1 MKITTRYRQ
10 LVIAACAA
18 IMCVSLWSFATS
30 SAQPL
35 GAGNPAI
42 ELVKVADPTLIQS
55 GGTVVYTYGITN
67 TGDVLLT
74 NVVLSDD
81 KLGDIDLRP
90 PRVTSGL
97 QVLYTFQ
104 EGSGTTVHDV
114 SGVDPPLDLA
124 VENGAAVSWIPGGGL
139 SINSSTIVA
148 SAGTAT
154 KIINACKTSD
164 EISIEVWV
172 KPADTTQDGPA
183 RIVTL
188 SDGARV
194 RDFTLGQG
202 LWGDQPS
209 ALYDVRLRT
218 TTTGNNGVPSL
229 TTPDGSLTTDLSH
242 VVYTRDAS
250 GVAKIYINGVV
261 QMSGTVGGDFSNW
274 ADFRFALADE
284 FDPDDRTWLGELHL
298 VAVYNRALNQAEV
311 SQNFEAKAGV
321 VLLPGESITATT
333 SSDPLYVDTTN
344 TATATGADPDGG
356 TVSDTDTATVIV
368 AVCEPGS
375 FEPDDVIYR
384 ANRIT
389 VSAPQCHYFEEPYDE
404 DWVKFWAWAG
414 VEYTIETFGLS
425 VFNDTELRL
434 FDADGNELESNAD
447 YGGTVASRIDWVAP
461 TSGTYFVKVTH
472 EKGWGGDEY
481 FYFLQ
486 VIESDP
492 DSDVYE
498 PDNTMDEATPITVGM
513 DQAHTFH
520 GPCGGD
526 VDWVKFNATT
536 GTAYIIQTFGLSGDN
551 DTVLRLYD
559 AGGN

>member
-42 ELVKVADPTLIQS
+42 ELVKVADPTVIQS

-67 TGDVLLT
+67 TGDVPLT

-114 SGVDPPLDLA
+114 SGVDPPLDLT
-124 VENGAAVSWIPGGGL
+124 VKDEGNVDWIPGGGL

-229 TTPDGSLTTDLSH
+229 TTP
-242 VVYTRDAS
+242 
-250 GVAKIYINGVV
+250 
-261 QMSGTVGGDFSNW
+261 
-274 ADFRFALADE
+274 
-284 FDPDDRTWLGELHL
+284 
-298 VAVYNRALNQAEV
+298 
-311 SQNFEAKAGV
+311 
-321 VLLPGESITATT
+321 
-333 SSDPLYVDTTN
+333 
-344 TATATGADPDGG
+344 
-356 TVSDTDTATVIV
+356 
-368 AVCEPGS
+368 
-375 FEPDDVIYR
+375 
-384 ANRIT
+384 
-389 VSAPQCHYFEEPYDE
+389 
-404 DWVKFWAWAG
+404 
-414 VEYTIETFGLS
+414 
-425 VFNDTELRL
+425 
-434 FDADGNELESNAD
+434 
-447 YGGTVASRIDWVAP
+447 
-461 TSGTYFVKVTH
+461 
-472 EKGWGGDEY
+472 
-481 FYFLQ
+481 
-486 VIESDP
+486 
-492 DSDVYE
+492 
-498 PDNTMDEATPITVGM
+498 
-513 DQAHTFH
+513 
-520 GPCGGD
+520 
-526 VDWVKFNATT
+526 
-536 GTAYIIQTFGLSGDN
+536 
-551 DTVLRLYD
+551 
-559 AGGN
+559 